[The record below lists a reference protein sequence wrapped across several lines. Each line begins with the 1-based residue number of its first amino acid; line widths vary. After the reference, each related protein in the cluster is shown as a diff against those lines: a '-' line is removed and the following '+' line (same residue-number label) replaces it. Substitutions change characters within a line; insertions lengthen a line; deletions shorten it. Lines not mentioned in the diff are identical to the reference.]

1 MAKVESPMIDILADD
16 ASTGEGIDMLIGN
29 DLYFSFIRK
38 SVDLG
43 NNTFLVDSD
52 FGWFLA
58 GSATNSREG
67 ETLSVA
73 TYCQCHEINQDFFT
87 EPDLP
92 LRTIDVKFLW
102 SLESIGI
109 CDSPKTTCEE
119 EAVQHFNKTVKY
131 SEGRYQVKWPWI
143 EYPPKLPTNFG
154 LAFGRLKGVIRRSNK
169 EVMTEYE
176 KILNEQLQANII
188 EIVDPTI
195 PADHPVHYLPF
206 HMVQQKGKRGRLVY
220 DASAKLKNEKSL
232 NECLYRGPNML
243 EDLTGLI
250 LKFRIGKIAITAD
263 VEKAFLQ
270 VGLQEEDRDVTR
282 FLWVKDLEKELS
294 EDNIMQYRFCRVP
307 FGVISSPF
315 LLAATIRYH
324 ISKTNKSLL
333 PVIAD
338 KCYVDNLVT
347 SVQSRE
353 EALNLYAQTTNSFK
367 ELGMNI
373 RDWMSNDKDFVDKI
387 PKLKRAKQESEMKI
401 LGLIW
406 NLENDTLRL
415 KLNNETFE
423 SEITDRGIT
432 KKGVLRVL
440 ARLYDPCGFV
450 SPLMLPGKLL
460 FQEICT
466 RKLKW
471 DEILPEDL
479 LTSWRNI
486 IENLKVVKNVE
497 LPRHVASGSKSECT
511 KYELHC
517 FTDASM
523 DAYAAVVYLRVI
535 TGKQVSTSFL
545 MSKSRITPA
554 EDKSDLKIPRL
565 ELLGYLIGS
574 RLLRYV
580 KSHID
585 LNICKIYLWTDSQ
598 VVIAWIKSSRLLPPF
613 VLRRVNEIK
622 QIKDILGAELR
633 YVNSKENPADVATRP
648 ELWHHR
654 QDLWLHGPDFLLQD
668 QNDWPKE
675 QRYEEM
681 CLAGRA
687 LDTVD
692 GPEMTM
698 KGYEDQDNDP
708 NFSEMEDNPAAT
720 ALHDSVQNP
729 SDEEKCEETVTEIKK
744 LQGKFFSEEVSGKVT
759 SLSRNLGLFVD
770 EDGILRCKG
779 RFANANLSY
788 DKRYPILIPKKSP
801 FTTQIILKTHRDNYH
816 VGVPHTL
823 SILREKYWIPHGRAQ
838 VQKALKRCLQCEKY
852 SGGPYKLP
860 PPPALPSERVN
871 YSSPFTFTGLDYLGP
886 VLVETNT
893 GREKRWICLMTC
905 LAVRAVHLEL
915 VKALTAEE
923 CLLAIRRFVAAR
935 GPPKV
940 LISDNAL
947 QFKLT
952 SEVLIHSYCQ
962 EKHIKWKFITQLAPW
977 QGGFYERLVALVK
990 HCLKRTL
997 DKHLLTDGQM
1007 HTVVKEIEAVLN
1019 TRPLTVVGSD
1029 PEGVL
1034 RPADFL
1040 SLGQCLEINPDFG
1053 EGTSQGT
1060 NTKVD
1065 LVEGWKRGQRILNEY
1080 KEMFTNQ
1087 YLPSLRDRFSHSHKQ
1102 PRVISKKSPE
1112 VGDIV
1117 QIKNDSKNRI
1127 NWKVGKIVSL
1137 IRSRDGECRAAK
1149 VVVGNTE
1156 FTRSIAHLYPLE
1168 SDMYGPTDYALPPS
1182 QDNEMAETSTVPME
1196 MVKTMEP
1203 IRASETIVSPKPET
1217 EIDES
1222 TIPTEPATEKEIS
1235 VLDSDG
1241 SPTHTEQ
1248 APAVD
1253 TYEAEVRE
1261 PSVTEE
1267 RPEEVTRVR
1276 RNAAIWARERIAEW
1290 TRQLMTLLV

>member
-1 MAKVESPMIDILADD
+1 
-16 ASTGEGIDMLIGN
+16 
-29 DLYFSFIRK
+29 
-38 SVDLG
+38 
-43 NNTFLVDSD
+43 
-52 FGWFLA
+52 
-58 GSATNSREG
+58 
-67 ETLSVA
+67 
-73 TYCQCHEINQDFFT
+73 
-87 EPDLP
+87 
-92 LRTIDVKFLW
+92 
-102 SLESIGI
+102 
-109 CDSPKTTCEE
+109 
-119 EAVQHFNKTVKY
+119 
-131 SEGRYQVKWPWI
+131 
-143 EYPPKLPTNFG
+143 
-154 LAFGRLKGVIRRSNK
+154 
-169 EVMTEYE
+169 
-176 KILNEQLQANII
+176 
-188 EIVDPTI
+188 
-195 PADHPVHYLPF
+195 
-206 HMVQQKGKRGRLVY
+206 
-220 DASAKLKNEKSL
+220 
-232 NECLYRGPNML
+232 
-243 EDLTGLI
+243 
-250 LKFRIGKIAITAD
+250 
-263 VEKAFLQ
+263 
-270 VGLQEEDRDVTR
+270 
-282 FLWVKDLEKELS
+282 
-294 EDNIMQYRFCRVP
+294 
-307 FGVISSPF
+307 
-315 LLAATIRYH
+315 
-324 ISKTNKSLL
+324 
-333 PVIAD
+333 
-338 KCYVDNLVT
+338 
-347 SVQSRE
+347 
-353 EALNLYAQTTNSFK
+353 
-367 ELGMNI
+367 
-373 RDWMSNDKDFVDKI
+373 
-387 PKLKRAKQESEMKI
+387 MKI

-1060 NTKVD
+1060 HTKVD

-1127 NWKVGKIVSL
+1127 NWKVRKIVSL

-1196 MVKTMEP
+1196 MVK
-1203 IRASETIVSPKPET
+1203 
-1217 EIDES
+1217 
-1222 TIPTEPATEKEIS
+1222 
-1235 VLDSDG
+1235 LW
-1241 SPTHTEQ
+1241 
-1248 APAVD
+1248 
-1253 TYEAEVRE
+1253 
-1261 PSVTEE
+1261 
-1267 RPEEVTRVR
+1267 
-1276 RNAAIWARERIAEW
+1276 N
-1290 TRQLMTLLV
+1290 L

>member
-1 MAKVESPMIDILADD
+1 MIDIWADD
-16 ASTGEGIDMLIGN
+16 ASTGEGIDLLIGN

-43 NNTFLVDSD
+43 NNTYLVDSD

-58 GSATNSREG
+58 GSATNNRERDI
-67 ETLSVA
+67 LSVA

-87 EPDLP
+87 EPDLH

-119 EAVQHFNKTVKY
+119 EAVQHFNNTVKY

-154 LAFGRLKGVIRRSNK
+154 LAFGRLKGVLRRSNK

-176 KILNEQLQANII
+176 EILKEQLEANII
-188 EIVDPTI
+188 EVVDPTI

-206 HMVQQKGKRGRLVY
+206 HMVQQKGKGGRLVY

-243 EDLTGLI
+243 EDLTGLV

-282 FLWVKDLEKELS
+282 FLWVKDLEKELTD
-294 EDNIMQYRFCRVP
+294 DNIMQYRFCRVP

-324 ISKTNKSLL
+324 LSKTNKSLL

-387 PKLKRAKQESEMKI
+387 PEQKRAKQESEMKI

-406 NLENDTLRL
+406 NLENETLKL

-423 SEITDRGIT
+423 SEIIDRRIT

-479 LTSWRNI
+479 STSWRNI
-486 IENLKVVKNVE
+486 IENLIDVKNVE

-523 DAYAAVVYLRVI
+523 NAYAAVVYLRVI

-545 MSKSRITPA
+545 MSKSRVTPA

-613 VLRRVNEIK
+613 VSRRVNEIK

-633 YVNSKENPADVATRP
+633 YVNSKENPADIATRP
-648 ELWHHR
+648 ELWHQK
-654 QDLWLHGPDFLLQD
+654 QDLWFHGPDFLLQD
-668 QNDWPKE
+668 QRDWPKE
-675 QRYEEM
+675 QKKEEM

-692 GPEMTM
+692 GPEMTI
-698 KGYEDQDNDP
+698 KGYEEQDSDL

-720 ALHDSVQNP
+720 ALHESLDSMQNP
-729 SDEEKCEETVTEIKK
+729 LDEEKCEETVTEIKK
-744 LQGKFFSEEVSGKVT
+744 LQEKFFSEEVSGRVA
-759 SLSRNLGLFVD
+759 SLSRDLGLFVD
-770 EDGILRCKG
+770 EDGILRCRG
-779 RFANANLSY
+779 GFANANLSY
-788 DKRYPILIPKKSP
+788 DRRYPILIPKGSP
-801 FTTQIILKTHRDNYH
+801 FAARIVLGTHRDGCH

-823 SILREKYWIPHGRAQ
+823 GVLRERCWIPHGRAQ
-838 VQKALKRCLQCEKY
+838 VRRALKRCSRCERC
-852 SGGPYKLP
+852 SGGPYRLP
-860 PPPALPSERVN
+860 PPPALPSEGVDCG
-871 YSSPFTFTGLDYLGP
+871 SPFTFAGLDCLGP
-886 VLVETNT
+886 VLVETGT

-915 VKALTAEE
+915 VGALTAEE
-923 CLLAIRRFVAAR
+923 CLLAMRRFVAAG
-935 GPPKV
+935 GPPRI
-940 LISDNAL
+940 LISDGAL
-947 QFKLT
+947 RFGLT
-952 SEVLIHSYCQ
+952 GEVLVHSCCR
-962 EKHIKWKFITQLAPW
+962 ERHIGWRFIAQLAPW
-977 QGGFYERLVALVK
+977 QGGFCEGLVALVK
-990 HCLKRTL
+990 RCLRRAL
-997 DKHLLTDGQM
+997 DKHLLADGRM
-1007 HTVVKEIEAVLN
+1007 HAVVRGIGAVLS
-1019 TRPLTVVGSD
+1019 TGPLTAVGSD

-1040 SLGQCLEINPDFG
+1040 SLGRCLEMGPELG

-1060 NTKVD
+1060 STEVD
-1065 LVEGWKRGQRILNEY
+1065 LVEGWKRGRRILNEY
-1080 KEMFTNQ
+1080 KEMFANRC
-1087 YLPSLRDRFSHSHKQ
+1087 LPGLRDGFAHSHKQ
-1102 PRVISKKSPE
+1102 PRVVSGRSPE

-1117 QIKNDSKNRI
+1117 QIKNGSKNRI
-1127 NWKVGKIVSL
+1127 GWRVGKISSL
-1137 IRSRDGECRAAK
+1137 VRGRGGGCRA
-1149 VVVGNTE
+1149 V
-1156 FTRSIAHLYPLE
+1156 L
-1168 SDMYGPTDYALPPS
+1168 
-1182 QDNEMAETSTVPME
+1182 AE
-1196 MVKTMEP
+1196 
-1203 IRASETIVSPKPET
+1203 R
-1217 EIDES
+1217 
-1222 TIPTEPATEKEIS
+1222 
-1235 VLDSDG
+1235 
-1241 SPTHTEQ
+1241 
-1248 APAVD
+1248 
-1253 TYEAEVRE
+1253 
-1261 PSVTEE
+1261 
-1267 RPEEVTRVR
+1267 
-1276 RNAAIWARERIAEW
+1276 
-1290 TRQLMTLLV
+1290 

>member
-1 MAKVESPMIDILADD
+1 MIYTFGSEKPREMLCPYATITIVSKRNVERMIRVNIVPYITTKVPMAMIESPMIDILADD
-16 ASTGEGIDMLIGN
+16 TSTGEGIDLLIGN

-58 GSATNSREG
+58 GSATNNTEG
-67 ETLSVA
+67 DILSVA
-73 TYCQCHEINQDFFT
+73 TYCQCHDINQDHFT

-154 LAFGRLKGVIRRSNK
+154 LAFGRLKGVLRRSNK
-169 EVMTEYE
+169 EDKTEYE
-176 KILNEQLQANII
+176 KILKEQLEANII
-188 EIVDPTI
+188 EIVDPSTQV
-195 PADHPVHYLPF
+195 DHPVHYLPF

-243 EDLTGLI
+243 EDLTGLL
-250 LKFRIGKIAITAD
+250 LKFRIGKIAVTAD

-270 VGLQEEDRDVTR
+270 VGLQKEDRDVTR
-282 FLWVKDLEKELS
+282 FLWVKDLDKELA
-294 EDNIMQYRFCRVP
+294 EDNIVQYRFCRVT

-324 ISKTNKSLL
+324 ISRTNKSLL

-353 EALNLYAQTTNSFK
+353 EALKLYAQTRNSFN

-373 RDWMSNDKDFVDKI
+373 RDWMSNDKEFMDKI
-387 PKLKRAKQESEMKI
+387 PKQERAKPESEMKI
-401 LGLIW
+401 LGLVW

-415 KLNNETFE
+415 NLNNDTFE
-423 SEITDRGIT
+423 SETVDRGIT
-432 KKGVLRVL
+432 KKGVLRML

-450 SPLMLPGKLL
+450 SPLVLPGKLL

-466 RKLKW
+466 RKFKW

-486 IENLKVVKNVE
+486 IKDLKAVNEVE
-497 LPRHVASGSKSECT
+497 LPRHVTSGVKPGCT

-523 DAYAAVVYLRVI
+523 NAYAAVVYLRVI
-535 TGKQVSTSFL
+535 TEEHVSTSFL
-545 MSKSRITPA
+545 MSKCRITPA

-565 ELLGYLIGS
+565 ELLGCLIGS
-574 RLLRYV
+574 RLLKYV
-580 KSHID
+580 KSHLD

-598 VVIAWIKSSRLLPPF
+598 
-613 VLRRVNEIK
+613 
-622 QIKDILGAELR
+622 
-633 YVNSKENPADVATRP
+633 
-648 ELWHHR
+648 
-654 QDLWLHGPDFLLQD
+654 
-668 QNDWPKE
+668 
-675 QRYEEM
+675 
-681 CLAGRA
+681 
-687 LDTVD
+687 
-692 GPEMTM
+692 
-698 KGYEDQDNDP
+698 
-708 NFSEMEDNPAAT
+708 
-720 ALHDSVQNP
+720 
-729 SDEEKCEETVTEIKK
+729 
-744 LQGKFFSEEVSGKVT
+744 
-759 SLSRNLGLFVD
+759 
-770 EDGILRCKG
+770 
-779 RFANANLSY
+779 
-788 DKRYPILIPKKSP
+788 
-801 FTTQIILKTHRDNYH
+801 
-816 VGVPHTL
+816 
-823 SILREKYWIPHGRAQ
+823 
-838 VQKALKRCLQCEKY
+838 CEKY
-852 SGGPYKLP
+852 AGGPYKLS

-952 SEVLIHSYCQ
+952 SEVLIKSYCQ

-977 QGGFYERLVALVK
+977 QGGFYERLVGLVK

-1007 HTVVKEIEAVLN
+1007 QTVVKEIEAVLN
-1019 TRPLTVVGSD
+1019 TRPLTAVGSD
-1029 PEGVL
+1029 PEAVL

-1040 SLGQCLEINPDFG
+1040 SLGECLEINSELC

-1087 YLPSLRDRFSHSHKQ
+1087 YLPSLRDRFSHSHK
-1102 PRVISKKSPE
+1102 
-1112 VGDIV
+1112 
-1117 QIKNDSKNRI
+1117 
-1127 NWKVGKIVSL
+1127 
-1137 IRSRDGECRAAK
+1137 
-1149 VVVGNTE
+1149 
-1156 FTRSIAHLYPLE
+1156 
-1168 SDMYGPTDYALPPS
+1168 
-1182 QDNEMAETSTVPME
+1182 
-1196 MVKTMEP
+1196 
-1203 IRASETIVSPKPET
+1203 
-1217 EIDES
+1217 
-1222 TIPTEPATEKEIS
+1222 
-1235 VLDSDG
+1235 
-1241 SPTHTEQ
+1241 
-1248 APAVD
+1248 
-1253 TYEAEVRE
+1253 
-1261 PSVTEE
+1261 
-1267 RPEEVTRVR
+1267 
-1276 RNAAIWARERIAEW
+1276 
-1290 TRQLMTLLV
+1290 